1 MGVSE
6 GGCGRTR
13 AFHGAVSISGTAG
26 FFGGKTLGIRARA
39 GNAITIG
46 CDRDA
51 ALAGWAPLRAYDAI
65 LAGDLR
71 LVFMP
76 FCDGGRRWA

>member
-6 GGCGRTR
+6 RAYGRTR
-13 AFHGAVSISGTAG
+13 AFHGAVSIYGTAG
-26 FFGGKTLGIRARA
+26 TFGGKTQGIRA
-39 GNAITIG
+39 GDVIAIG
-46 CDRDA
+46 RDRGA

-76 FCDGGRRWA
+76 FRDGGRRWA